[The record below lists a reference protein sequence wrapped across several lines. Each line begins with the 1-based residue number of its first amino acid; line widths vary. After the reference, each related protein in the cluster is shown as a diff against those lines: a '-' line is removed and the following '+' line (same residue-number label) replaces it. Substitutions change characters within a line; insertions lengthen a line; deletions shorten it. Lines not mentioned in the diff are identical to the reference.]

1 MSKVNLS
8 TVLFYRGDDD
18 HKPTEAELVL
28 AGVDNLFREVRFPEK
43 GMTFLYGHNSP
54 AIPHFLRYAGEI
66 GLDSAVVD
74 VHVEIGKWLRHKV
87 DLSDSPECGL
97 QHTRFLNVA
106 RAKRDV
112 ITKLEDVI
120 VRQLGPARAAADDWP
135 RSATSHPYLLDAVIE
150 LPEFQH
156 LAVIAYSVKTAAA
169 GDIQVATVFDDSAIT
184 SVNGGH
190 RLIDVEIVL

>member
-28 AGVDNLFREVRFPEK
+28 AGVGTFFREIRFPEK
-43 GMTFLYGHNSP
+43 GMTFLYGHNNP
-54 AIPHFLRYAGEI
+54 AIPHFLRYAGDI
-66 GLDSAVVD
+66 GLDAAVVD
-74 VHVEIGKWLRHKV
+74 VHVEIGNWLRHKV

-97 QHTRFLNVA
+97 GSTRFLNLT

-112 ITKLEDVI
+112 VDLLETVS
-120 VRQLGPARAAADDWP
+120 VKQLGPERAAQDEFG
-135 RSATSHPYLLDAVIE
+135 RGATTHPYLMDSVIE
-150 LPEFQH
+150 LPEFKH
-156 LAVIAYSVKTAAA
+156 LAVVAYSVRTAAA

-184 SVNGGH
+184 AVDGGH
-190 RLIDVEIVL
+190 RLMDVQIVL